1 VANLRNVVDGAFD
14 RNRGAVGSLGWK
26 ELFILVLQSTYLCL
40 YKTINYEPVVL
51 YIVFMRRRRE

>member
-1 VANLRNVVDGAFD
+1 MANLRNVVDGAFD
-14 RNRGAVGSLGWK
+14 RNRGAVGWK

>member
-14 RNRGAVGSLGWK
+14 RNRGAVARK